1 MDVETINIALLTEGW
16 TRFSLMSS
24 LKGMFAR
31 AKERGIDLF
40 VTQFCSFGEAVR
52 EDAYNQG
59 EYSVYN
65 LIDPSYFDAVI
76 LDVSDMPMSEID
88 ARIFPLIRK
97 SNIPV
102 LAIDSKFPGIHS
114 FGQNNKKSIEEMMD
128 HLYNR
133 HNVRSFAFFGGPSS
147 NFEANT
153 RARAYADSLIRFGLN
168 QMDNPI
174 YVGNFEYD
182 SGYKNM
188 EKLIFETSGHLPG
201 AVVCANDR
209 IAIGAL
215 EAAKKRGYDSPKD
228 FIITGFD
235 NYGQAERYS
244 PQITTVGIDR
254 MEAGKKMIDVVCDLV
269 DGKEVP
275 EFTYIDGRM
284 IYRESCGCASETIL
298 DYRKYAMESVL
309 TDFKNDHKRNRMTTM
324 MAGLSL
330 LNNFEGYFKAL
341 SDYPYFKQV
350 EACLISVDKGL
361 FQPGSTTFSTKRV
374 PVERESIALYF
385 ENGVQIQTDSIREV
399 RKRMVRTMKDKVAFV
414 SALHFGKEVVGY
426 IIIRQDADNI
436 ILPDFVDARARL
448 IFQGESLYKTLK
460 YSELSKTLGE
470 LYNNDQL
477 TGIHN
482 RIFFDEE
489 MVPAFDRL
497 VKKKKRCA
505 VFFVDAD
512 NFKNI
517 NDTFGHNKGDL
528 ILKAIAKTIDQALPD
543 NGDCCRFGGDEFVAY
558 FPIHSDEEAYQ
569 YASIVEKTLLEK
581 DIHVSIGVA
590 FSEDG
595 ASLSDIVN
603 SADKEMYKVKFKKYG
618 DRRRNK

>member
-40 VTQFCSFGEAVR
+40 ITQFCSFGEAVR

-65 LIDPSYFDAVI
+65 LVDASYFDAII
-76 LDVSDMPMSEID
+76 LDVSDMPMNEID

-102 LAIDSKFPGIHS
+102 LALDSKFPGIHT
-114 FGQNNKKSIEEMMD
+114 FGQNNKKSIEDMMD
-128 HLYNR
+128 HLYR
-133 HNVRSFAFFGGPSS
+133 KHNVRSFAFFGGPSS
-147 NFEANT
+147 NFEANA
-153 RARAYADSLIRFGLN
+153 RARAYADSLVRFGLN

-182 SGYKNM
+182 SGFKNM

-201 AVVCANDR
+201 AIVCANDR

-215 EAAKKRGYDSPKD
+215 EAARKRGYSSPKD

-235 NYGQAERYS
+235 NYGQAERYT

-254 MEAGKKMIDVVCDLV
+254 LEAGKRMIDVVCDLV
-269 DGKEVP
+269 DGKDVP
-275 EFTYIDGRM
+275 EFTYIDGKM
-284 IYRESCGCASETIL
+284 IYRESCGCESEKVL
-298 DYRKYAMESVL
+298 DYRKYAMDSVL
-309 TDFKNDHKRNRMTTM
+309 TDFKNDHKRNRMTSL
-324 MAGLSL
+324 MADLSL

-350 EACLISVDKGL
+350 ESFLVSVDKGL
-361 FQPGSTTFSTKRV
+361 FHPGTSHFSSKRV
-374 PVERESIALYF
+374 PIEREFPALFF
-385 ENGVQIQTDSIREV
+385 ENGESVQIDSIKEIK
-399 RKRMVRTMKDKVAFV
+399 KRMSKNLKNKVAFV

-426 IIIRQDADNI
+426 VIVRQNADNI
-436 ILPDFVDARARL
+436 VLPDFVDARARF
-448 IFQGESLYKTLK
+448 IFQAESLYKTLE
-460 YSELSKTLGE
+460 YSDLSKTLSE

-497 VKKKKRCA
+497 MKKKKRCA
-505 VFFVDAD
+505 VFFIDAD
-512 NFKNI
+512 NFKSI
-517 NDTFGHNKGDL
+517 NDTYGHNKGDL
-528 ILKAIAKTIDQALPD
+528 ILKTIAKTIDKALPD
-543 NGDCCRFGGDEFVAY
+543 NGDTCRFGGDEFVAY
-558 FPIHSDEEAYQ
+558 FPVDNDQKAYD
-569 YASIVEKTLLEK
+569 YATKVEQTLLDK
-581 DIHVSIGVA
+581 NIHVSVGVA
-590 FSEDG
+590 FSENG

-603 SADKEMYKVKFKKYG
+603 YADKNMYKVKFKKYG